1 MSNLLNDLKF
11 ATRQM
16 LKNPG
21 FTLITV
27 LTLALGVGVNA
38 AVFGVLYRVVLKPL
52 PYPQSNRLIQVKGF
66 SQEMGQPDHYLTV
79 REYQT
84 LETEC
89 KGFKHIAGFCGTI
102 RNLSGVG
109 VPVRAFGERI
119 SPEFLTTFGIAP
131 VMGRPFTKEDYSTGR
146 PSVVLISHRLW
157 REQFGGR
164 TDVIGQHLLLDSRAV
179 TVCGVMPADFSFPS
193 RLTNYWTPLVFTTD
207 EIQATDYRLVRVI
220 GRLEAN
226 VSPEQLQGQLQSVAQ
241 GYHTAY
247 AIPDKDRVVFS
258 GTALVKER
266 IGSAGRVL
274 WILFGAVSC
283 VTLIVAANM
292 TNLTISRLLT
302 RRKEFAVRL
311 ALGADVWRISR
322 QWLVETCLVSL
333 VAGMVGMALTYWCIQ
348 LLRTF
353 APYGLPRA
361 NEIYLDNT
369 IIGYGFLL
377 SLVMG
382 MGVSFL
388 PLIRLL
394 QANQALNTHLKSQN
408 RAVGFTGSRSRFWL
422 VAGQA
427 SMATV
432 LLIGASLL
440 WSSFHKVTQ
449 IDPGF
454 SPDHLL
460 SARVVLPHHMSA
472 EDNSRRL
479 FYRQL
484 LDRLAAL
491 PDITDVGLVNALPL
505 ADIHFKRPLSIKNQ
519 GTEEPLAGKGLMWGN
534 STSVSINYFKLMGIL
549 MMGGRSFLP
558 TDEQGAPVVIVSQS
572 LAQRF
577 FGDKDVIGR
586 QIKIGP
592 GQWPWMTI
600 VGIVADVKSH
610 GRDAPSEPT
619 FYVPYIQNHL
629 GAYTLGGAF
638 IVAKTREAPE
648 VAVNHLRAE
657 LGVLNPDLALAN
669 IETMTDRLYQYV
681 ANRRY
686 HSGLMGLFAV
696 LALILVVIGILG
708 VISRT
713 VLDRQR
719 EIGIRLALGSSRVR
733 VFKLILKQGLK
744 PVLIGILVGWLLA
757 LALHSVLS
765 SLLFGVSASDPRF
778 YLLVG
783 TLLLLTA
790 ALACYIPARKATRFD
805 PMEVLRYE

>member
-1 MSNLLNDLKF
+1 
-11 ATRQM
+11 M

-21 FTLITV
+21 FTLTTV

-52 PYPQSNRLIQVKGF
+52 PYPQSNRLIQVKVF
-66 SQEMGQPDHYLTV
+66 SQEMGQPDHWLSV

-84 LETEC
+84 LKTEC
-89 KGFKHIAGFCGTI
+89 KGFKHIAGFGGTI
-102 RNLSGVG
+102 QNLSGVG
-109 VPVRAFGERI
+109 VPVRAFGARI

-131 VMGRPFTKEDYSTGR
+131 VMGRPFTKEDYGAGQ
-146 PSVVLISHRLW
+146 PSVVLISHQLW

-164 TDVIGQHLLLDSRAV
+164 KDVMGQHLLLDSRAV
-179 TVCGVMPADFSFPS
+179 TVCGVMPADLSFPF
-193 RLTNYWTPLVFTTD
+193 RHTHYWTPLIFTAD
-207 EIQATDYRLVRVI
+207 EIQDTDHRFVKVI

-241 GYHTAY
+241 GYHTTY

-258 GTALVKER
+258 GAALIKER

-283 VTLIVAANM
+283 VTLIVVANM
-292 TNLTISRLLT
+292 ANLTISRLLT
-302 RRKEFAVRL
+302 RRKEFAMRL

-333 VAGMVGMALTYWCIQ
+333 VAGMVGMALTYWCIE
-348 LLRTF
+348 LLRTL
-353 APYGLPRA
+353 APYGLPRT
-361 NEIYLDNT
+361 NEIYLDDV
-369 IIGYGFLL
+369 IIVYGFLL

-388 PLIRLL
+388 PLIRFL
-394 QANQALNTHLKSQN
+394 QANQVLNTQLKSQN
-408 RAVGFTGSRSRFWL
+408 RVGGFTGSRSRFWL

-440 WSSFHKVTQ
+440 WSSFQKVTQ

-472 EDNSRRL
+472 EDNSRPL

-491 PDITDVGLVNALPL
+491 PDITDVGLVNSLPL
-505 ADIHFKRPLSIKNQ
+505 AEIHFKRPLSIKNQ
-519 GTEEPLAGKGLMWGN
+519 GTEGPLAGKGLMRGN
-534 STSVSINYFKLMGIL
+534 YTRVSINYFKLMGIRI
-549 MMGGRSFLP
+549 MNGRSFLP
-558 TDEQGAPVVIVSQS
+558 MDEQGAPVVIVSQS

-592 GQWPWMTI
+592 GQRGPWMTI

-610 GRDAPSEPT
+610 GRDAPSEPQ

-669 IETMTDRLYQYV
+669 IETMTGRLYESV

-696 LALILVVIGILG
+696 LALILVVIGIFG

-719 EIGIRLALGSSRVR
+719 EIGIRLALGSNRVR

-757 LALHSVLS
+757 LALHRVLS
-765 SLLFGVSASDPRF
+765 GLLFGVSAGDPRI

-805 PMEVLRYE
+805 PMKVLRCE

>member
-1 MSNLLNDLKF
+1 
-11 ATRQM
+11 M

-52 PYPQSNRLIQVKGF
+52 PYPQSNRLIQVNVF
-66 SQEMGQPDHYLTV
+66 SQEMGHPDHYLTV

-89 KGFKHIAGFCGTI
+89 KGFKHIAGFSGQI

-109 VPVRAFGERI
+109 VPVRAFGARI

-131 VMGRPFTKEDYSTGR
+131 VMGRPFTKEDYSAGQ
-146 PSVVLISHRLW
+146 PSVVLISHQLW

-164 TDVIGQHLLLDSRAV
+164 TDVMGQHLLLDSRAV
-179 TVCGVMPADFSFPS
+179 TVCGVMPADLSFPF
-193 RLTNYWTPLVFTTD
+193 RHTHYWTPLLFTTD
-207 EIQATDYRLVRVI
+207 EIQDTDYRLVSVI

-226 VSPEQLQGQLQSVAQ
+226 VSPEQLQGQLQRVAQ

-258 GTALVKER
+258 GTALIKER

-274 WILFGAVSC
+274 WIMFGAVSC

-302 RRKEFAVRL
+302 RRKEFAMRL

-348 LLRTF
+348 LLRTL

-361 NEIYLDNT
+361 NEIYLDHT

-388 PLIRLL
+388 LLIRFL

-408 RAVGFTGSRSRFWL
+408 RAGGFTGSRSRFWL

-432 LLIGASLL
+432 LMIGASLL

-460 SARVVLPHHMSA
+460 SARVVLSHMSA

-491 PDITDVGLVNALPL
+491 PDITDVGLVNSLPL

-519 GTEEPLAGKGLMWGN
+519 EPLAGKGLMRGN
-534 STSVSINYFKLMGIL
+534 YTSVSINYFKLMGIP

-586 QIKIGP
+586 QIKFGP
-592 GQWPWMTI
+592 GQWRPWMTI

-610 GRDAPSEPT
+610 GRDTPSEPT
-619 FYVPYIQNHL
+619 FYVPYIQNHIP
-629 GAYTLGGAF
+629 AYTLGGAF

-669 IETMTDRLYQYV
+669 IETMTGRLYESV

-696 LALILVVIGILG
+696 LALILVVIGIFG

-713 VLDRQR
+713 VRDRQH
-719 EIGIRLALGSSRVR
+719 EIGIRLALGSNRVR

-765 SLLFGVSASDPRF
+765 ALLFGVSASDPRV
-778 YLLVG
+778 YLLIG

-790 ALACYIPARKATRFD
+790 ALACYIPARRAAKVD
-805 PMEVLRYE
+805 PMEALRYE